1 MSDTRKDYG
10 PAGCAEGCATRG
22 TQLLILAG
30 LLVALLRRRRS
41 ER

>member
-10 PAGCAEGCATRG
+10 PAGCAQGCATRG

-30 LLVALLRRRRS
+30 LLFTLLRRRRP

>member
-10 PAGCAEGCATRG
+10 PAGCADGCATRG

-30 LLVALLRRRRS
+30 LLFALVRKFRGK
-41 ER
+41 